1 MAAETAVEPG
11 AMGLEVTALGGG
23 STERI
28 RLSER
33 VFDCP
38 FNAALVHQV
47 IGSRLAAARRGNS
60 AQKSR
65 AQVRGGGRKPWRQ
78 KGTGRARVG
87 STRNPLWRGGGVT
100 FAAQPRDYRQKVN
113 RKMYGGA
120 MRAILSQML
129 HQGRIEVVSGLSAQ
143 VIDPDSQRPRTR
155 LLAALI
161 DARQWRVERLLLVS
175 AEEDAAL
182 ALAARNLPKVAV
194 CTAAQLCPEALLGCG
209 RALFDPL
216 ALAAVEARLQ

>member
-1 MAAETAVEPG
+1 MAAESAAAG
-11 AMGLEVTALGGG
+11 ALGLEVTALGGG
-23 STERI
+23 SSERI
-28 RLSER
+28 GLSER

-47 IGSRLAAARRGNS
+47 IGSRLAAGRQGSS

-65 AQVRGGGRKPWRQ
+65 GQVSGSGRKPWRQ

-87 STRNPLWRGGGVT
+87 SARNPLWRGGGVT

-120 MRAILSQML
+120 MRAVLSQML
-129 HQGRIEVVSGLSAQ
+129 RQGRIEVVSGLAEQ
-143 VIDPDSQRPRTR
+143 IVDPDSQAPRTQ
-155 LLAALI
+155 LLAALL
-161 DARQWRVERLLLVS
+161 DGRQWRVEPLLLVS
-175 AEEDAAL
+175 VEEDVTL
-182 ALAARNLPKVAV
+182 QLAARNLPKVTV
-194 CTAAQLCPEALLGCG
+194 CTVAQLCPEALLGCG

-216 ALAAVEARLQ
+216 ALSAIEARLQ